1 MLALTDSAL
10 APHCFGATAPGPTA
24 VARLNSSPPCCRD
37 GCTES
42 ILLAHGFTIEQMV
55 ELLRAGL
62 ATATPE
68 RVIAGGKPIEVAR
81 GRITEVGRRAITTP
95 ASGPTHVT

>member
-1 MLALTDSAL
+1 LLAAAATRTRFWVYSGMLALTDSAL

-42 ILLAHGFTIEQMV
+42 ILLAHGFTVEQIV
-55 ELLRAGL
+55 ELDHAV
-62 ATATPE
+62 TAVLGSQ
-68 RVIAGGKPIEVAR
+68 RWNL
-81 GRITEVGRRAITTP
+81 
-95 ASGPTHVT
+95 THVSLETIYCPK